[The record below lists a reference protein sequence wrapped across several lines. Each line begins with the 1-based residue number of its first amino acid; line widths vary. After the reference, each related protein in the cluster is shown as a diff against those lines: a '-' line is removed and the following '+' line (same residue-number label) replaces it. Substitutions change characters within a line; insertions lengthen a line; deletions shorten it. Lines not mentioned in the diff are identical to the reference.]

1 MNAPVFQDAG
11 KGSANLQSSPVTALL
26 SSNPGARRLLEMHSV
41 ASKELALLLTEE
53 LGMEQRASVGKEPAN
68 FTPQTSIC
76 LWDCSWVHIMQK
88 RCI

>member
-1 MNAPVFQDAG
+1 
-11 KGSANLQSSPVTALL
+11 
-26 SSNPGARRLLEMHSV
+26 MHSV

-76 LWDCSWVHIMQK
+76 LWDCSWVHIVQK